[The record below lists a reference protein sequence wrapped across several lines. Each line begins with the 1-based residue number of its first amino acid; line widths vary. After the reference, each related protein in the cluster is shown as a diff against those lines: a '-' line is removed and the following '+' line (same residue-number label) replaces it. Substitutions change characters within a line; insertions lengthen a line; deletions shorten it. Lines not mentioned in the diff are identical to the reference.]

1 MKKSLKDITFTL
13 KIVAEEKH
21 YKIWLKEDFSKHK
34 ARIRA
39 ENSNGTSLFK
49 NIRWLMHTFWVET
62 VYLDCTNVEEGD
74 VVKVVEY
81 LKKEKPYYLKLYFE
95 CPMISDSLWQLMLN
109 CEADVLIIS
118 VDREV
123 KVTFDNVPL
132 LFNCECIILHGV
144 KFSEKGMNLLFKTWQ
159 SSKERTLQC
168 VSLTRKL
175 GPFWKKQANEK
186 VVLKGIDVES

>member
-1 MKKSLKDITFTL
+1 
-13 KIVAEEKH
+13 
-21 YKIWLKEDFSKHK
+21 
-34 ARIRA
+34 
-39 ENSNGTSLFK
+39 
-49 NIRWLMHTFWVET
+49 MHTFWVET